1 VFIRLALLRA
11 SIIWWAFRLPCQP
24 RSWSGGEREGKIP
37 SADVSRAANKMQAN
51 TCLWGRHRLFRVSHS
66 LLLAAELRSSLIT
79 VGPAAT
85 SSSALVS
92 WTVRRQHVDE
102 TIILALIGAPYS
114 TPPKTSIFIYPTYS
128 TQIISFSSTLTSNQ
142 PATPRWV
149 TRTKSN
155 GGKCACSAFYFNAEK
170 NHPTV

>member
-1 VFIRLALLRA
+1 MVGDSSALSAKKLKWRREWGKDSLSRCLASRKQNA
-11 SIIWWAFRLPCQP
+11 
-24 RSWSGGEREGKIP
+24 GEY
-37 SADVSRAANKMQAN
+37 M
-51 TCLWGRHRLFRVSHS
+51 F
-66 LLLAAELRSSLIT
+66 
-79 VGPAAT
+79 VGPPSPLSGLPFAAARCWATQLINNCGAAAT

-92 WTVRRQHVDE
+92 WTVRRRRVDE
-102 TIILALIGAPYS
+102 TIILALVGAPYS